1 MSTLLE
7 PSAPDRVFVLDDVVI
22 RLPGTLGGILIVP
35 PTSLGC
41 CVPCTYNRKT
51 ADNPRPAVADVVDR
65 HRSYNPEAPL
75 AFGHTPVCVDHLEP
89 EVEHYTGVG
98 AVVHLEIPVKPSP
111 TPRPVTS

>member
-1 MSTLLE
+1 MSTLLA
-7 PSAPDRVFVLDDVVI
+7 PGAPDRVFVLDDVVI
-22 RLPGTLGGILIVP
+22 RLPATLGGILITRPVD
-35 PTSLGC
+35 LGA

-65 HRSYNPEAPL
+65 HPTVDPEAPL

-89 EVEHYTGVG
+89 EVEHYVDKG
-98 AVVHLEIPVKPSP
+98 AAVHLEIPVKPSP